1 MLPVVTIFNLEI
13 GVYLACAVIGLFL
26 AVAIAYVRLLRLGRP
41 VAIVRLGIALTIL
54 AGFGTMVAVNLVINT
69 WREFQAGGPL
79 PPESY
84 EGMSVL
90 WALAGGMVAGVA
102 ICRWQRAPVLQ
113 VFDLAILG
121 APLGQAVGRL
131 GCWAAG
137 CCYGKETEHWLGVYA
152 PDDAGHWEERYPT
165 QLISA
170 AANLAIFFVLV
181 VVERRSYRSDGT
193 RQPWAFDG
201 MLTLL
206 YVALFAAK
214 RFSIAL
220 LRDSGAPLLGPFNW
234 MQLSALLAIAAVALL
249 WGWRRREISI
259 VNG

>member
-26 AVAIAYVRLLRLGRP
+26 AVAVAYVRLLRLGRP
-41 VAIVRLGIALTIL
+41 VAILRLGIALTIL
-54 AGFGTMVAVNLVINT
+54 AGFGTMVVVNLAINT

-90 WALAGGMVAGVA
+90 WALVGGMAAGVA
-102 ICRWQRAPVLQ
+102 ICRWQRAPVLR

-121 APLGQAVGRL
+121 APLAQAIGRL

-170 AANLAIFFVLV
+170 VANLGIFFVLWFV
-181 VVERRSYRSDGT
+181 DRRSYRADGT

-201 MLTLL
+201 LLTLL
-206 YVALFAAK
+206 YVMLFAAK
-214 RFSIAL
+214 RFFIAL

-234 MQLSALLAIAAVALL
+234 MQVSALLTIGLAALL
-249 WGWRRREISI
+249 WARTSRRMA
-259 VNG
+259 NF